1 MSGDRTHPVATAVM
15 TTEDKPYG
23 VRIDSGGHALRSD
36 EPVSGGGGDTGP
48 GPFGLLLSGL
58 GACTAITLQMY
69 AQRKKWPLSAVDVEL
84 HYIVKDKHTRWIDRW
99 VTVHGVD
106 EEQRA
111 RLAEIAEKTP
121 VTRAIRGGTEIRT
134 TVTRA

>member
-1 MSGDRTHPVATAVM
+1 MRELTSLELALVAGGASGNTIEVIGNPD
-15 TTEDKPYG
+15 PYYPDFG
-23 VRIDSGGHALRSD
+23 EGGGGGGGGGGSGGD
-36 EPVSGGGGDTGP
+36 TGGGGDTGP

-69 AQRKKWPLSAVDVEL
+69 AQRKKWPLSTVDVEL
-84 HYIVKDKHTRWIDRW
+84 HYIVKDKHTRWIDRS

-111 RLAEIAEKTP
+111 RRMP
-121 VTRAIRGGTEIRT
+121 VLDRSG
-134 TVTRA
+134 